1 MRLPATSATPATT
14 ASTVAILD
22 EAGHPLRPALLWM
35 DSRASAQAD
44 RTAQFAADHPIP
56 LETPTPD
63 EWRRHV
69 EAITGRTAPTKMG
82 DGVAENDD
90 VWFQSWASGM
100 HPESQVDQA
109 VMVTREAVFPH
120 HGLDVWFD

>member
-1 MRLPATSATPATT
+1 MVPRLS
-14 ASTVAILD
+14 
-22 EAGHPLRPALLWM
+22 ER
-35 DSRASAQAD
+35 RAPS
-44 RTAQFAADHPIP
+44 

-109 VMVTREAVFPH
+109 VMATREAVFPH